1 MSKMESFQ
9 TLQVKFAANIRDP
22 GEQPLPRGIEPR
34 RMKIYQELFYNNIE
48 GFVSGAFPILRSLVT
63 DDLWQAT
70 VRDFMR
76 SHRARSPYF
85 LDIAE
90 EFLDYLNSGKAV
102 PITFPFT
109 LELAHYEW
117 AELAIQV
124 TDEQQVVG
132 KNGDWLK
139 QRPLLSKLAWPLA
152 YRFDVHRIG
161 SHYCPQEPPEQPT
174 FLVVY
179 RKEDTLEVEFMELN
193 PVTYRLLELI
203 EEHPE
208 DNGEALLLRVIDE
221 LNHPNP
227 QVVLD
232 GGLRLFNDLYEKGV
246 LLGVF

>member
-1 MSKMESFQ
+1 MPEAFKE
-9 TLQVKFAANIRDP
+9 LQVGFAANIRDP
-22 GEQPLPRGIEPR
+22 GHHALPKGIEPR

-48 GFVSGAFPILRSLVT
+48 GFVSGAFPVLRSLVSDT
-63 DDLWQAT
+63 LWHEL

-76 SHRARSPYF
+76 KHRARSPYF
-85 LDIAE
+85 LEIAE
-90 EFLDYLNSGKAV
+90 EFLDYLNSGHALSLSL
-102 PITFPFT
+102 PFT

-124 TDEQQVVG
+124 SDEEQVSG

-152 YRFDVHRIG
+152 YNFDVHRIG
-161 SHYCPQEPPEQPT
+161 SHYCPQEAPEEPT

-179 RKEDTLEVEFMELN
+179 RKEDELNVEFMELN

-208 DNGEALLLRVIDE
+208 DNGEALLLRVIEE
-221 LNHPNP
+221 LKHPNP

-232 GGLRLFNDLYEKGV
+232 GGLRLYNDFYEKGV
-246 LLGVF
+246 LLGVA